1 MAVHQSGTA
10 IVKSTRN
17 CMEKSP
23 PGGGGGAG
31 GLLFSQGFIVLAN
44 YSMAKPKE
52 YAVPKVGLV

>member
-1 MAVHQSGTA
+1 MALHQSGTA

-31 GLLFSQGFIVLAN
+31 GLLLAN